1 MSYRFA
7 ISHTADSGYRQYLQA
22 LLRAHNHTV
31 STVDGPDAQP
41 LTIRVMDEQ
50 GVLLG
55 GLVGLT
61 YWGWLVI
68 DVITLEPHARGWGLG
83 TQLLL
88 QEETAA
94 QARGCTRAHTST
106 YAFQALA
113 FYQRHG
119 YRVIGQLDDYPDGYT
134 FYWLR
139 RVSRAAWRR
148 APALRR
154 GGDAPAADRAERDT
168 EHRRPSDCGAAPQD
182 LAIWES

>member
-7 ISHTADSGYRQYLQA
+7 IDQTADSGYRQYLQA
-22 LLRAHNHTV
+22 LLRVHNRSV
-31 STVDGPDAQP
+31 STIDGPDAQP
-41 LTIRVMDEQ
+41 LTIRVMDKQ
-50 GVLLG
+50 GALVG
-55 GLVGLT
+55 GLIGLI

-68 DVITLEPHARGWGLG
+68 DVMALEPHVRRQGLG

-88 QEETAA
+88 QAEATA

-119 YRVIGQLDDYPDGYT
+119 YQVIGQLDDYPEGYT

-139 RVSRAAWRR
+139 KDFASLPDV
-148 APALRR
+148 
-154 GGDAPAADRAERDT
+154 
-168 EHRRPSDCGAAPQD
+168 
-182 LAIWES
+182 